1 MPETPE
7 IERWMTAISRMSE
20 YQKMVIIA
28 ALIGALE
35 YTKQETYTDDALLD
49 YFEEVIFQEQTK
61 FNKDAT

>member
-7 IERWMTAISRMSE
+7 VERWMTAISRMSE

-35 YTKQETYTDDALLD
+35 FTKEETYTDDALLD
-49 YFEEVIFQEQTK
+49 YFDEVIFQEQVK
-61 FNKDAT
+61 FKKDPT

>member
-1 MPETPE
+1 
-7 IERWMTAISRMSE
+7 MTAISRMSE

-35 YTKQETYTDDALLD
+35 FTKQETYTDDALLD

>member
-7 IERWMTAISRMSE
+7 VERWMTSISRMSE

-35 YTKQETYTDDALLD
+35 FTKGETYSDESLLD
-49 YFEEVIFQEQTK
+49 YFDEVIFQEQTK
-61 FNKDAT
+61 FNKEPT